1 MQCFGPEMLQGR
13 GGGMDRRLQR
23 EWRFRI
29 AALQFKCFKKNIVVR
44 LAVSLVMQGSP
55 SLGQND
61 CTEVE
66 GEGVQR

>member
-1 MQCFGPEMLQGR
+1 
-13 GGGMDRRLQR
+13 MDRRLQR

-29 AALQFKCFKKNIVVR
+29 AALQFKCLKKNIVVR